1 MNSPFH
7 QPSLIS
13 VPVSS
18 RHRLVL
24 VPATPQLRGFFPTAQ
39 QITFTGN
46 PTLLVPHEAAETLIL
61 RNAGFDVPAPIL
73 KHYSWPGRLKPFD
86 VQKKTCAGLTL
97 NPRFYVLNSMGTGKT
112 RTILWSWDYLNSNN
126 LAGKLLVVAPLSVL
140 TSVWAREV
148 FDTLP
153 HRKVAVLHG
162 DRAKRLKQLA
172 RADVDIYVI
181 NHDGLKIVLDEL
193 YKRPD
198 INVLAIDELAV
209 YRRSNTKR
217 TRALMA
223 FAKRTKW
230 VWGLTG
236 APIPT
241 SPTDV
246 YSQALIVT
254 PERVPQYFKWFR
266 DELMYK
272 VSEFR
277 YVPKPDALDKAYKA
291 LQPAVRY
298 TLDDVL
304 ELPPVVERIV
314 EVEMSAEQR
323 RIYNAMAHECY
334 AMVEN
339 HEITAANAGANM
351 SKLLQV
357 ASGWV
362 YSGKRKE
369 VVEIESPD
377 RIERL
382 VDDIESS
389 ADKVLV
395 FAPFKHT
402 LMGIS
407 QALFGAKIDHAVVSG
422 DTPVK
427 RRNEIFAAFQ
437 NTSRYKVIDAHP
449 QCLAHGLTLTAATVI
464 IWFAPIVSL
473 EIYQQANARIR
484 RIGQTKKQLLLHYQ
498 ATPVERKIYAL
509 LRRNQTVQNKLLEL
523 FELTSD

>member
-1 MNSPFH
+1 MNSPLT
-7 QPSLIS
+7 Q

-18 RHRLVL
+18 RHRLVA
-24 VPATPQLRGFFPTAQ
+24 VPSTPQMRSYFPAARE
-39 QITFTGN
+39 ITFTGH
-46 PTLLVPHEAAETLIL
+46 PTLLVPHEAAETLVL
-61 RNAGFDVPAPIL
+61 RNAGYDVPSPMLSRYIF
-73 KHYSWPGRLKPFD
+73 PGAQRPFD
-86 VQKKTCAGLTL
+86 VQRKTCNLLTL
-97 NPRFYVLNSMGTGKT
+97 NSRAYVLNSMGTGKT
-112 RTILWSWDYLNSNN
+112 KTILWAWDYLHKAG
-126 LAGKLLVVAPLSVL
+126 LAGKLLVVAPLSIL
-140 TSVWAREV
+140 TTVWMKEAFATV
-148 FDTLP
+148 P
-153 HRKVAVLHG
+153 HCKVAVLHG
-162 DRAKRLKQLA
+162 ERAKRLKLLA
-172 RADVDIYVI
+172 EGADIYVV
-181 NHDGLKIVLDEL
+181 NHDGLRSIQEALN
-193 YKRPD
+193 KRPD
-198 INVLAIDELAV
+198 IDTLAIDELAV
-209 YRRSNTKR
+209 YRHSAAKR

-223 FAKRTKW
+223 FAKRMKW

-266 DELMYK
+266 DELMFK

-277 YVPKPDALDKAYKA
+277 YVPKPNAIEKAFKA

-298 TLDDVL
+298 TLDDVV
-304 ELPPVVERIV
+304 ELPPVIERVV

-323 RIYNAMAHECY
+323 RVYNALAHECY
-334 AMVEN
+334 AMVESK
-339 HEITAANAGANM
+339 EITAANAGANM

-369 VVEIESPD
+369 VIEIESPD
-377 RIERL
+377 RLTRL

-422 DTPVK
+422 DTPPK
-427 RRNEIFAAFQ
+427 RRNEVFAAFQ
-437 NTSRYKVIDAHP
+437 QTSKYKVIAAHP

-473 EIYQQANARIR
+473 EIHQQANARIR
-484 RIGQTKKQLLLHYQ
+484 RVGQTKKQLIMHYQ
-498 ATPVERKIYAL
+498 ATPVERRIYSL
-509 LRRNQTVQNKLLEL
+509 LRRNQNIQNRLLEL